1 VQFYAWVILCTF
13 SNKHALFQDP
23 CHRFLQIYIKG
34 KSKDISPCRKT
45 CTNTCVPVYTLAKS
59 PVQAK
64 LLLST
69 PQSTMQLYMPIR
81 NLFVTTATLV
91 TVNFCFHNCRQ
102 GHTCEFMLLHQLFR
116 AWTAVLGQ

>member
-1 VQFYAWVILCTF
+1 MQFYAWVILCTF

-91 TVNFCFHNCRQ
+91 TVTFVFITADKGTHVNSCSCTN
-102 GHTCEFMLLHQLFR
+102 LFR